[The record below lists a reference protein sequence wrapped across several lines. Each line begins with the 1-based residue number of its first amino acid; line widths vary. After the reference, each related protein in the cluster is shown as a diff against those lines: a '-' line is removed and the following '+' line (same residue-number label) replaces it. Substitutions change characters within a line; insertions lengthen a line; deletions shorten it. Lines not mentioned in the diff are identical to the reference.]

1 MRRWRHPSP
10 KTESKIM
17 DDDALM
23 KARDVARH
31 FAIAVVTLNRWVRTD
46 PSFPRPIRLRGQNR
60 FFRVQD
66 ILAWQQ
72 ARQLESPRTVPPVHE
87 RHVAAGSAG

>member
-1 MRRWRHPSP
+1 
-10 KTESKIM
+10 M

-31 FAIAVVTLNRWVRTD
+31 FSIAVVTLNRWIRTD
-46 PSFPRPIRLRGQNR
+46 QSFPRPIRLRGQNR
-60 FFRVQD
+60 FFRVKD
-66 ILAWQQ
+66 ILAWQR

-87 RHVAAGSAG
+87 RAGAAGAPG